1 MTGIV
6 RGAVVVVC
14 REAAGV
20 AAAIAAKAGVGVKH
34 ADVQAIRAQLEKEG
48 AFLG

>member
-1 MTGIV
+1 MPIV
-6 RGAVVVVC
+6 TTLG
-14 REAAGV
+14 EAAGV

-34 ADVQAIRAQLEKEG
+34 ADVQVIRAQLEKEG

>member
-1 MTGIV
+1 MPIV
-6 RGAVVVVC
+6 TTLG
-14 REAAGV
+14 EAAGV
-20 AAAIAAKAGVGVKH
+20 AAAIAVKAGVGVKH